1 MKNIKKFVSLIL
13 TLVTLTALAI
23 PFAPISASAAS
34 TDVTV
39 TESVSNIYVDT
50 SKDYYVVKNTAT
62 MRSSTGAFYSKYA
75 TLAKDTIIKIS
86 GSTGDFYKVKVTENN
101 KSLTYYIK
109 KSELKKASAN
119 TKATFAYTV
128 KDAPLRKAPRDDGS
142 KIATVKKGT
151 VLYVLGNLTNQH
163 KSKWLVVMDQ
173 DMRLGYIFNNNVKTT
188 SKITVS
194 VSGPSSVST
203 ASPASFT
210 CKVSPSAIT
219 GIKLSTSDTK
229 LAEIDQSGKLTAK
242 AGGDVKVIATL
253 GKLMDVEFK
262 TNAYLGVKAVFQ
274 SNNYCCS
281 AASTVAVLHYKG
293 KATTKKDTDLYP
305 KISGYVYK
313 VRDQLNYYLGNNT
326 YRWDTFK
333 TYESYENAIR
343 ASLAQNCPVI
353 ARIGK
358 FEKRYFNYGSNGH
371 YTTVVGIYE
380 KNGEVWLKVV
390 DSFVNRYKSNSYC
403 DANTGVVEIPAKT
416 LYEYGKYGGKSP
428 VYLIYNN

>member
-50 SKDYYVVKNTAT
+50 SKDYYVVKDTAT
-62 MRSSTGAFYSKYA
+62 MRSSTGLFYSKYA
-75 TLAKDTIIKIS
+75 TLAKNTVIKTS

-151 VLYVLGNLTNQH
+151 VLYVLGNLSNQH

-194 VSGPSSVST
+194 VSGQAFVST

-219 GIKLSTSDTK
+219 GIKWSTSDTK
-229 LAEIDQSGKLTAK
+229 LAEIDHSGKLTAK

-358 FEKRYFNYGSNGH
+358 FEKKYFNYASNGH
-371 YTTVVGIYE
+371 YTVVCGIYE

-403 DANTGVVEIPAKT
+403 DAKTGVVEIPAKT
-416 LYEYGKYGGKSP
+416 LYEYGKYDGKSP

>member
-13 TLVTLTALAI
+13 VLVTLTSLAI
-23 PFAPISASAAS
+23 PFAPISASAA
-34 TDVTV
+34 TANATV
-39 TESVSNIYVDT
+39 TESVSSIYVDT
-50 SKDYYVVKNTAT
+50 SKSYYIVKNTAT

-75 TLAKDTIIKIS
+75 TLAKNTVVKVN
-86 GSTGDFYKVKVTENN
+86 GSKGDFYQMSVTENN
-101 KSLTYYIK
+101 KSITYYIK
-109 KSELKKASAN
+109 KSELKAAPKN

-128 KDAPLRKAPRDDGS
+128 KDAPLRKAPRDDGT
-142 KIATVKKGT
+142 KISTVKKGT

-188 SKITVS
+188 SNITLS
-194 VSGPSSVST
+194 ITGPAFVST
-203 ASPASFT
+203 ASPANFT
-210 CKVSPSAIT
+210 YKVSPSAIT
-219 GIKLSTSDTK
+219 GIKWSTSDTK
-229 LAEIDQSGKLTAK
+229 LAEIDNSGKLTAK
-242 AGGDVKVIATL
+242 AGGDVTVSATL
-253 GKLMDVEFK
+253 GKLMNVEFK

-274 SNNYCCS
+274 SNNVCCS
-281 AASTVAVLHYKG
+281 AASTIAALHYRG
-293 KATTKKDTDLYP
+293 KATNLKDTDLFP
-305 KISGYVYK
+305 KINGYVYK
-313 VRDQLNYYLGNNT
+313 IRDQLNHYLGNNT

-333 TYESYENAIR
+333 TYESYEKAIR

-358 FEKRYFNYGSNGH
+358 YEKKYFNYASNGH

-380 KNGEVWLKVV
+380 KNGEVWLRVV
-390 DSFVNRYKSNSYC
+390 DSFVNRYKSNEYC
-403 DANTGVVEIPAKT
+403 DAKTGVVEIPAKT

>member
-50 SKDYYVVKNTAT
+50 SKDCYVVKNTAT

-75 TLAKDTIIKIS
+75 TLAKDTVIKIS

-358 FEKRYFNYGSNGH
+358 FEKKYFNYGSNGH